1 MDDFVRS
8 FFGCSDKCCSIRHRE
23 TIVLARR
30 VEIPRPDEGSPANNK
45 AARC

>member
-30 VEIPRPDEGSPANNK
+30 VEIPTRQSAGRQEGQD
-45 AARC
+45 AR